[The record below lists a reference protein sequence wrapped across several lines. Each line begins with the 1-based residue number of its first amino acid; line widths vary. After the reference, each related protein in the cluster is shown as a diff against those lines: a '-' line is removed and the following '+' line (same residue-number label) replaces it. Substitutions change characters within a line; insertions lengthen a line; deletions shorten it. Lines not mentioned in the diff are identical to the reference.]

1 MAKNMSS
8 TKIPPTTIARLPIYL
23 RCLQD
28 ARDKRVDLISS
39 FELAE
44 LTGRN
49 AAQLRKDLSYLGEFG
64 TRGVGYEVDELIG
77 QISKWLGTGT
87 VRSVVVIGMGRLG
100 QALCNYQGFLDKG
113 FKITRVYD
121 IDPEK
126 VGRTIAGV
134 EVAHIDEIEQIGSGE
149 IGVVATPAVGAQAAA
164 DRLVAA
170 GAKAILNFA
179 PTNIE
184 TGPDICVRHVDF
196 ASELQI
202 IGFHLAQEEEGFSS
216 DCCDD
221 CCD

>member
-1 MAKNMSS
+1 MAKEMNN

-28 ARDKRVDLISS
+28 ARDKRIDLISS

-87 VRSVVVIGMGRLG
+87 VRSVVVVGMGRLG

-113 FKITRVYD
+113 FMITHIYD

-126 VGRTIAGV
+126 VGQTIAGV
-134 EVAHIDEIEQIGSGE
+134 EVAHIDEIEEMEVGG
-149 IGVVATPAVGAQAAA
+149 IGVITTPAAGAQEAAEK
-164 DRLVAA
+164 LVAA
-170 GAKAILNFA
+170 GSKAILNFA

-184 TGPDICVRHVDF
+184 TKADICVRHVDF

-202 IGFHLAQEEEGFSS
+202 IGFHLAQTEKGLPS

-221 CCD
+221 RCD

>member
-1 MAKNMSS
+1 MAKDMSN
-8 TKIPPTTIARLPIYL
+8 TKVPPTTIARLPIYL

-28 ARDKRVDLISS
+28 ARGRRVDLISS

-64 TRGVGYEVDELIG
+64 TRGVGYEVDELIS
-77 QISKWLGTGT
+77 QISKWLGTST
-87 VRSVVVIGMGRLG
+87 VRPVAVVGMGRLG

-113 FKITRVYD
+113 FTITRVYD
-121 IDPEK
+121 VDPDK
-126 VGRTIAGV
+126 VGKSIAGV
-134 EVAHIDEIEQIGSGE
+134 EIVHIDKIEKVEPGG
-149 IGVVATPAVGAQAAA
+149 IGVIATPAAGAQEAAEK
-164 DRLVAA
+164 LVAA
-170 GAKAILNFA
+170 GFNAILNFA
-179 PTNIE
+179 PVNIE

-202 IGFHLAQEEEGFSS
+202 IGFHLAQKEERFPAP
-216 DCCDD
+216 CYDD

>member
-1 MAKNMSS
+1 MAKDTNNS
-8 TKIPPTTIARLPIYL
+8 KIPPTTIARLPIYL

-28 ARDKRVDLISS
+28 VRNKRIDLISS

-77 QISKWLGTGT
+77 KISKWLGTST
-87 VRSVVVIGMGRLG
+87 VRSVVVVGMGRLG

-113 FKITRVYD
+113 FMITRIYD

-126 VGRTIAGV
+126 VGKTIAGV
-134 EVAHIDEIEQIGSGE
+134 EVAHIDEIEEVGAGE
-149 IGVVATPAVGAQAAA
+149 IGVIATPAAGAQEAAEK
-164 DRLVAA
+164 LVAA
-170 GAKAILNFA
+170 GIKAILNFA
-179 PTNIE
+179 PINIE
-184 TGPDICVRHVDF
+184 TGADICVRHVDF

-202 IGFHLAQEEEGFSS
+202 IGFHLAQTEEGLPS
-216 DCCDD
+216 DCC
-221 CCD
+221 